1 MKFKK
6 IIIRALTVIIIVA
19 LILLIVNT
27 LVGENITFQSLST
40 TINTR
45 LAFNAIKKGNFESA
59 TRFIG
64 FWGFNEDRTEINEKY
79 IEEEKKR
86 FVKGLEQLFSNKDI
100 TIDLIENINIKTDD
114 GFTQGTVELYLNEG
128 GTKYKI
134 TLMVAFQ
141 RGKVC
146 PMSVYNIGADEKVY
160 GQAEIF
166 AEKLIRVIRTYYP
179 G

>member
-6 IIIRALTVIIIVA
+6 IIISVLVVIIIVP
-19 LILLIVNT
+19 LMFLTVNT
-27 LVGENITFQSLST
+27 LVGENITFQSVFT

-45 LAFNAIKKGNFESA
+45 LAFNAIKKGNYESA

-64 FWGFNEDRTEINEKY
+64 FWGFNEDGTEFNEKY

-86 FVKGLEQLFSNKDI
+86 FVNGLEQLFGTKDI
-100 TIDLIENINIKTDD
+100 TINAIHNINIKTDD
-114 GFTQGTVELYLNEG
+114 GFTRGTVKLYFNEG

-134 TLMVAFQ
+134 TLKVAFQ

-146 PMSVYNIGADEKVY
+146 PMSVYDIEADEKDY
-160 GQAEIF
+160 NQAEIF
-166 AEKLIRVIRTYYP
+166 AEKLIKVIRTYYP